1 MTAQKKSIP
10 KQIEL
15 YFDILYLLTAVFLGI
30 YLLVT
35 AKDST
40 ARLLWGMMS
49 LTLAGGDA
57 FHLVPRI
64 LAAASGDTARYRKA
78 MGYGKMLTSI
88 TMTLFYLLL
97 WHCGLLLFAQHFP
110 LYTALIR
117 ILAVLRIALCLF
129 PQNKWA
135 SATPSYRWG
144 IWRNIP
150 FVIIGGMVLALF
162 ACFATPQLKWMGLAI
177 LLSFAFYIPV
187 VLWANK
193 QPKLGML
200 MLPKTLA
207 YVWML
212 TMGLAL

>member
-10 KQIEL
+10 KKIEL
-15 YFDILYLLTAVFLGI
+15 YFDILYLLTAVCIGI
-30 YLLVT
+30 YLLIT

-40 ARLLWGMMS
+40 ARLLWGIMS

-57 FHLVPRI
+57 FHLIPRI
-64 LAAASGDTARYRKA
+64 LAAASGDAERFRKS

-88 TMTLFYLLL
+88 TMTLFYLFL
-97 WHCGLLLFAQHFP
+97 WHCGLLLFAQSFP
-110 LYTALIR
+110 RCTVFIW
-117 ILAVLRIALCLF
+117 ILAALRIALCLF
-129 PQNKWA
+129 PQNKWT
-135 SATPSYRWG
+135 SATPNYAWG
-144 IWRNIP
+144 IWRNLP
-150 FVIIGGMVLALF
+150 FAAMGAMVLILF
-162 ACFATPQLKWMGLAI
+162 ARFATQNLKFMWLAI

-193 QPKLGML
+193 HPKLGML

-212 TMGLAL
+212 TMGLRL